1 VADKDTYK
9 ITVAADSVVRFEMFD
24 GSGTSCPSGMTTTV
38 RLYNGAGMQIYT
50 DTTSGISSCSELAVF
65 LAAGDYYFQL
75 EETGNNAVIAQYRL
89 LVDFIP
95 CTDSE
100 TEVND
105 SLALANTIPAGAS
118 ACITGGHQVAA
129 DLDYFLITVPAD
141 GMSIMA
147 EIIEGTTAETCES
160 NGIDS
165 TLVLTDAA
173 GMVSLVTDD
182 IDGRGSCSKIDG
194 TGATALDSGAHN
206 LLAGTYALRVASDV
220 VTAAGQFDYRLVI
233 VVRAP

>member
-1 VADKDTYK
+1 
-9 ITVAADSVVRFEMFD
+9 
-24 GSGTSCPSGMTTTV
+24 
-38 RLYNGAGMQIYT
+38 MQIYT

-220 VTAAGQFDYRLVI
+220 VTAAGEFDYRLVI